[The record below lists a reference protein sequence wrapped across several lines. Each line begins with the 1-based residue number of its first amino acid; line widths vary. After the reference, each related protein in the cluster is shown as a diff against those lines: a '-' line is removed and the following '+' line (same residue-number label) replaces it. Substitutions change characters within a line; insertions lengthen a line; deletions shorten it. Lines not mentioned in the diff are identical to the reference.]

1 MKKVIPKSIENK
13 IPDNKFVY
21 YFAWLLVGF
30 NFFRSLEH
38 IFNEDGGAESIA
50 GIPLS
55 TYSTEAAANIVAIF
69 AQWGFSQLV
78 LCCFVTHNYKNERT
92 HTTYVDYCCFGKYF
106 KRRSWALQI
115 FNFRRCT
122 SWGSITDS

>member
-1 MKKVIPKSIENK
+1 MFFYKMCLKCGSKLKSILYHLHINMKKVIPKSIENK
-13 IPDNKFVY
+13 IPDNRFVY

-55 TYSTEAAANIVAIF
+55 TYSTEAAALSLIHI
-69 AQWGFSQLV
+69 
-78 LCCFVTHNYKNERT
+78 
-92 HTTYVDYCCFGKYF
+92 
-106 KRRSWALQI
+106 
-115 FNFRRCT
+115 
-122 SWGSITDS
+122 